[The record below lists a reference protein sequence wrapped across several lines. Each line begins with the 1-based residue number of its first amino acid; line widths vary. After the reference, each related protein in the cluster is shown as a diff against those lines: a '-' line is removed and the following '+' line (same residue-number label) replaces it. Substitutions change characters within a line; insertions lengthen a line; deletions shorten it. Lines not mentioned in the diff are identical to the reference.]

1 MTNLCLNKENLH
13 TFSEEKKARMDGM
26 TSYQSSGTRN
36 GDLQKYSHNIG
47 SNIQKISQNVKSM
60 QQLVNQLGTD
70 QDNQQLR
77 AQLHQVQHYTG
88 GLAKDTTVELRTF
101 KSLSVPHGQDARTW
115 HMQAERLTRE
125 FSQALNDFQNAQRQA
140 AAKEKEALKKARADS
155 DAHFFEDPSHGAA
168 LLDLGETGNKGR
180 SQQSQM
186 QIQMEQEQEMQ
197 ALQERETQ
205 IRQLESDIMDVNQI
219 FKDLATMVHEQG
231 EIVDSIEANVESAQV
246 HVSQAST
253 QLSQARQYQNKAR
266 RKKICLVGI
275 GIILLAIVIGLIV
288 WSSSH

>member
-1 MTNLCLNKENLH
+1 
-13 TFSEEKKARMDGM
+13 MDGM
-26 TSYQSSGTRN
+26 SSYQSGGIRN
-36 GDLQKYSHNIG
+36 GDLQKYSHSIG

-88 GLAKDTTVELRTF
+88 GLAKDTTVELRLF
-101 KSLSVPHGQDARTW
+101 KSLAVPHGQDSRTW
-115 HMQAERLTRE
+115 HMQTERLTRE
-125 FSQALNDFQNAQRQA
+125 FSQALSDFQNAQRLA
-140 AAKEKEALKKARADS
+140 ASKEKEALNKARADS
-155 DAHFFEDPSHGAA
+155 DAHFFDDPHHGAA
-168 LLDLGETGNKGR
+168 LLDLGDTGNKGR

-231 EIVDSIEANVESAQV
+231 EVVDSIEANVEAAQV
-246 HVSQAST
+246 HVSQASG
-253 QLSQARQYQNKAR
+253 QLSQARQYQDKSK
-266 RKKICLVGI
+266 RKVVLLTLTCLMI
-275 GIILLAIVIGLIV
+275 ALVIGLIV
-288 WSSSH
+288 WASN

>member
-1 MTNLCLNKENLH
+1 
-13 TFSEEKKARMDGM
+13 MDGV
-26 TSYQSSGTRN
+26 TSYQSGGVRN
-36 GDLQKYSHNIG
+36 GDLHKYSHSIG

-101 KSLSVPHGQDARTW
+101 KSLPVPPGQDSRTW

-125 FSQALNDFQNAQRQA
+125 FSQALNDFQTAQRQA
-140 AAKEKEALKKARADS
+140 ASKEKEALKKARADS
-155 DAHFFEDPSHGAA
+155 DAHYFEDGKHGAA
-168 LLDLGETGNKGR
+168 LLDLGESENKGR

-197 ALQERETQ
+197 ALQERESQ

-231 EIVDSIEANVESAQV
+231 EVVDSIEANVESAQV

-253 QLSQARQYQNKAR
+253 QLTQARQYQNKAR
-266 RKKICLVGI
+266 RKKLCLIGI
-275 GIILLAIVIGLIV
+275 GLVVLTVIIIIIVL
-288 WSSSH
+288 SSRN

>member
-1 MTNLCLNKENLH
+1 
-13 TFSEEKKARMDGM
+13 MDGVS
-26 TSYQSSGTRN
+26 SYQSGGGGRN
-36 GDLQKYSHNIG
+36 GDLHKYSHSIG

-101 KSLSVPHGQDARTW
+101 KSLPVPPGQDTRTW

-140 AAKEKEALKKARADS
+140 ASKEKEALKKARADS
-155 DAHFFEDPSHGAA
+155 DAQFFDSRQGGA
-168 LLDLGETGNKGR
+168 LLDLGDSENKGR

-197 ALQERETQ
+197 ALQERESQ
-205 IRQLESDIMDVNQI
+205 IRQLEANIMDVNQI

-231 EIVDSIEANVESAQV
+231 EVVDSIEANVEAAQV

-253 QLSQARQYQNKAR
+253 QLSEARQYQNKAR
-266 RKKICLVGI
+266 RKKVCLFGI
-275 GIILLAIVIGLIV
+275 GLVVLTVLILIIVL
-288 WSSSH
+288 STKN

>member
-1 MTNLCLNKENLH
+1 
-13 TFSEEKKARMDGM
+13 MDGVS
-26 TSYQSSGTRN
+26 SYQSGGGGRN
-36 GDLQKYSHNIG
+36 GDLHKYSHSIG

-101 KSLSVPHGQDARTW
+101 KSLPVPPGQDTRTW

-140 AAKEKEALKKARADS
+140 ASKEKEALKKARADS
-155 DAHFFEDPSHGAA
+155 DAQFFEDSRQGGA
-168 LLDLGETGNKGR
+168 LLDLGDSENKGR

-197 ALQERETQ
+197 ALQERESQ
-205 IRQLESDIMDVNQI
+205 IRQLEANIMDVNQI

-231 EIVDSIEANVESAQV
+231 EVVDSIEANVEAAQV

-253 QLSQARQYQNKAR
+253 QLSEARQYQNKAR
-266 RKKICLVGI
+266 RKKVCLFGI
-275 GIILLAIVIGLIV
+275 GLVVLTVLILIIVL
-288 WSSSH
+288 STKN

>member
-1 MTNLCLNKENLH
+1 
-13 TFSEEKKARMDGM
+13 MDGV
-26 TSYQSSGTRN
+26 TSYQSGGVRN
-36 GDLQKYSHNIG
+36 GDLHKYSHSIG

-101 KSLSVPHGQDARTW
+101 KSLPVPPGQDSRTW

-125 FSQALNDFQNAQRQA
+125 FSQALNDFQTAQRQA
-140 AAKEKEALKKARADS
+140 ASKEKEALKKARADS
-155 DAHFFEDPSHGAA
+155 DAHYFEDGKHGAA
-168 LLDLGETGNKGR
+168 LLDLGDSENKGR

-197 ALQERETQ
+197 ALQERESQ

-231 EIVDSIEANVESAQV
+231 EVVDSIEANVESAQV

-253 QLSQARQYQNKAR
+253 QLTQARQYQNKAR
-266 RKKICLVGI
+266 RKKLCLIGI
-275 GIILLAIVIGLIV
+275 GLLVLTVIIIIIVV
-288 WSSSH
+288 SSKN